1 MKKRVSIIGVLCA
14 ILVLGVGY
22 AAITARYLNITGT
35 ATMTADPDN
44 FNVLFEDDADC
55 DNGMSLTLGD
65 EDHPNDPHYATLTVD
80 GLTYAG
86 QSLACDI
93 SVKNISKGLK
103 ASLDNPIKSVT
114 GDESEYFSIDAAVT
128 DDILNYPET
137 EGADCD
143 DCITNMHI
151 SLTASKTPT
160 DTVSANVAIRLKAD
174 PLSD

>member
-65 EDHPNDPHYATLTVD
+65 DDHPNDPHYATLTVD

-114 GDESEYFSIDAAVT
+114 GEESEYFSIDAA
-128 DDILNYPET
+128 
-137 EGADCD
+137 
-143 DCITNMHI
+143 CITNMHI